1 MANGNNLFEGINI
14 IDEPTTNINLFE
26 GVNLIDEEEESFDL
40 FKDVNLIDEPINL
53 LNNVTQQQIEE
64 DDNFVRNEA
73 EKLKQDPGLT
83 KRFVSNFLE
92 GLSPIPFDATS
103 NYQTPDNLSE
113 KVAGVAGQVVGF
125 GAGLFATGGVLGG
138 LKIVGTGAK
147 ATKALATASKGYTEV
162 ARLRKIAKTAKTA
175 KGQAIFTG
183 RALSQEAKIDAALD
197 AAGVI
202 KNNTLLGRS
211 ENYKK
216 FITKVGS
223 GEYSMGKFLSRIKGV
238 KSSADDMSIRAAN
251 TIDLG
256 LNNLI
261 ASGIMFQ
268 KTIPIRNEEGEINIS
283 ERITKP
289 IGDAFFMTLGGLPR
303 VLGAGKI
310 GSLALNSKSGTALEA
325 GFVFSTGVG
334 ASLSGVG
341 STGKKGSETTTVDN
355 LIDGAIFTAAHY
367 IGVGADNLRV
377 KELVKSGISTALT
390 DKSTSKKLM
399 DALNVDEVKLLLAT
413 KRPEYLRNRFIG
425 KTGGDKSTQLVQL
438 QTIKETKGGGQRL
451 TYTILKDK
459 DDLTG
464 KVENITGGSKQE
476 VLNMFYKDFKSVIP
490 DTKKILRSYTKKN
503 PFHLKSGN
511 ELKKLSPESYK
522 EHQGLVKSISKL
534 ESELGIGK
542 KESFSLKRSGFTR
555 SYGKSDR
562 MTIEELTTYKQML
575 KPEFK
580 LKNIQKAKLD
590 EVLPFRIPDNFF
602 DNKNTFNS
610 IRKYAFSPEANFR
623 QFGIAGQELSKR
635 VTDYAVTKNLVRGM
649 FSKFASDTKASFKLG
664 KKEFDNITGAL
675 GDEKIALL
683 ADPNKIKNIKDVGDL
698 KNQARN
704 FFDDLVV
711 EYARNGGQIKIGNK
725 KFKNFLS
732 IYDTNGNVV
741 KVSEKSFDNGDVLK
755 ILQRK
760 SNKVRN
766 TDGKIVNVDFDAT
779 FKNSSYVEN
788 YVPYVLSEKAK
799 TILKTNESS
808 FTNKLRTALRRANP
822 KASNDEIDSVVGS
835 YITFSDPNKPLGILD
850 TRKIDIP
857 PYMLLEKK
865 TGNVIQLDELPNVN
879 TFKKG
884 QSIVDADNQT
894 RIIGD
899 VVELYEKDFSKI
911 LDFYGNKMSNA
922 ISLARNFDVDGAS
935 GKVATKFIGAVER
948 ESSLKGI
955 AGASDYTKNTLKLLL
970 SGEAETPFTGFG
982 RGLTTTISS
991 AYLSGPSAAIK
1002 NFLTGQVQNLTSVG
1016 TIKLLKSYSNY
1027 VRNRDVYKDLT
1038 RAIGASSD
1046 SIDELFLTK
1055 GKLNPAFLFR
1065 NVEKLNRRTSVAVA
1079 DVTMRDALETLTKNK
1094 QSSLIKNTREA
1105 RRVLADGIRLDGE
1118 DVDYMVSELK
1128 KRTKF
1133 GDKAFDLAL
1142 GDKKFN
1148 DLYRRGLFKSQAAT
1162 QGVTQ
1167 LPYIPTWMAKNNVKP
1182 LTLFYR
1188 TAYRVTE
1195 NTYNNAVKP
1204 FIVDGNPF
1212 PLFRFAAGS
1221 TLSGAALYN
1230 LYYENALGKDLIGK
1244 DFKNVPMQLFDY
1256 AVRGEA
1262 LGLLSNVFDGY
1273 GGVID
1278 SYVPVPVE
1286 FVSEFINYS
1295 MSLAEIKDL
1304 DVAVKG
1310 TVDYA
1315 TKQVT
1320 LFKQVSDFYKE
1331 KNNDINKQFDD
1342 QKRLQFKF
1350 LDNYQQFKNKE
1361 QRTGLEAV
1369 IKKGEFTDKQ
1379 FYFKFLSQS
1388 LIAGDDKYFEKDFL
1402 KTRAFLEHKLA
1413 KTKASRN
1420 ENFYKRTIRND
1431 VHSNMKS
1438 SLKQRLRPYPEDWDK
1453 IVMGKRFSDQYKESL
1468 STDNR
1473 KKVENLMKIYED
1485 RMRLLDNVMRNNYL
1499 KFDSF

>member
-1 MANGNNLFEGINI
+1 
-14 IDEPTTNINLFE
+14 
-26 GVNLIDEEEESFDL
+26 
-40 FKDVNLIDEPINL
+40 
-53 LNNVTQQQIEE
+53 
-64 DDNFVRNEA
+64 
-73 EKLKQDPGLT
+73 
-83 KRFVSNFLE
+83 
-92 GLSPIPFDATS
+92 
-103 NYQTPDNLSE
+103 
-113 KVAGVAGQVVGF
+113 
-125 GAGLFATGGVLGG
+125 
-138 LKIVGTGAK
+138 
-147 ATKALATASKGYTEV
+147 
-162 ARLRKIAKTAKTA
+162 
-175 KGQAIFTG
+175 
-183 RALSQEAKIDAALD
+183 
-197 AAGVI
+197 
-202 KNNTLLGRS
+202 
-211 ENYKK
+211 
-216 FITKVGS
+216 
-223 GEYSMGKFLSRIKGV
+223 
-238 KSSADDMSIRAAN
+238 
-251 TIDLG
+251 
-256 LNNLI
+256 
-261 ASGIMFQ
+261 
-268 KTIPIRNEEGEINIS
+268 
-283 ERITKP
+283 
-289 IGDAFFMTLGGLPR
+289 
-303 VLGAGKI
+303 
-310 GSLALNSKSGTALEA
+310 
-325 GFVFSTGVG
+325 
-334 ASLSGVG
+334 
-341 STGKKGSETTTVDN
+341 
-355 LIDGAIFTAAHY
+355 
-367 IGVGADNLRV
+367 
-377 KELVKSGISTALT
+377 
-390 DKSTSKKLM
+390 
-399 DALNVDEVKLLLAT
+399 
-413 KRPEYLRNRFIG
+413 
-425 KTGGDKSTQLVQL
+425 
-438 QTIKETKGGGQRL
+438 
-451 TYTILKDK
+451 
-459 DDLTG
+459 
-464 KVENITGGSKQE
+464 
-476 VLNMFYKDFKSVIP
+476 
-490 DTKKILRSYTKKN
+490 
-503 PFHLKSGN
+503 
-511 ELKKLSPESYK
+511 
-522 EHQGLVKSISKL
+522 
-534 ESELGIGK
+534 
-542 KESFSLKRSGFTR
+542 
-555 SYGKSDR
+555 
-562 MTIEELTTYKQML
+562 
-575 KPEFK
+575 
-580 LKNIQKAKLD
+580 
-590 EVLPFRIPDNFF
+590 
-602 DNKNTFNS
+602 
-610 IRKYAFSPEANFR
+610 
-623 QFGIAGQELSKR
+623 
-635 VTDYAVTKNLVRGM
+635 
-649 FSKFASDTKASFKLG
+649 
-664 KKEFDNITGAL
+664 
-675 GDEKIALL
+675 
-683 ADPNKIKNIKDVGDL
+683 
-698 KNQARN
+698 
-704 FFDDLVV
+704 
-711 EYARNGGQIKIGNK
+711 
-725 KFKNFLS
+725 
-732 IYDTNGNVV
+732 
-741 KVSEKSFDNGDVLK
+741 
-755 ILQRK
+755 
-760 SNKVRN
+760 
-766 TDGKIVNVDFDAT
+766 
-779 FKNSSYVEN
+779 
-788 YVPYVLSEKAK
+788 
-799 TILKTNESS
+799 
-808 FTNKLRTALRRANP
+808 
-822 KASNDEIDSVVGS
+822 
-835 YITFSDPNKPLGILD
+835 
-850 TRKIDIP
+850 
-857 PYMLLEKK
+857 MLLEKK

-955 AGASDYTKNTLKLLL
+955 DGASDYTKNTLNLLL